1 MTPKPSFLSRFT
13 REISSGGTV
22 FVLPAAL
29 LSLVLIAYP
38 FFNAVWISFTDN
50 TVGNPIKPF
59 IGLKN
64 YHYWVTHPHFWEV
77 FLNTFIY
84 AGGTVLF
91 AIIFGFAIGLSLHK
105 LKFARDFWGAVIL
118 IPWIIPTVVT
128 TLVWLW
134 MFNPMAGVLNYVLT
148 ATGMSEYGLNWLGNP
163 ILAWVSVL
171 TVSAWRYTPYF
182 GLVILAARK
191 EVPDDYYE
199 VAQIDGAGAF
209 SQFFFVTVP
218 MVWKVLFFTSILMFV
233 RVAYDF
239 VVVYVLTRGGPVG
252 ETEIIS
258 ILTFNIAFDTGQMG
272 LGVAAPLLMFPLFAP
287 MILIVTGSMV
297 RSIVGIK

>member
-1 MTPKPSFLSRFT
+1 MSAKQTFLSRFA

-38 FFNAVWISFTDN
+38 FFNAVWISFTNN
-50 TVGNPIKPF
+50 TVGNPKKIF
-59 IGLKN
+59 IGLDN
-64 YHYWVTHPHFWEV
+64 YHYWVTHPHFWKV
-77 FLNTFIY
+77 FLNTFVY
-84 AGGTVLF
+84 AGGTVVF
-91 AIIFGFAIGLSLHK
+91 AIVFGFAIGLSLHK
-105 LKFARDFWGAVIL
+105 MKFARDFWGAVIL
-118 IPWIIPTVVT
+118 IPWIVPTVVT

-134 MFNPMAGVLNYVLT
+134 MFNPMAGVLNYVFT
-148 ATGMSEYGLNWLGNP
+148 TTGLSDYGLNWLGNP
-163 ILAWVSVL
+163 TLAWVSVL
-171 TVSAWRYTPYF
+171 VVSAWRYTPYF

-199 VAQIDGAGAF
+199 VAEIDGAGSF
-209 SQFFFVTVP
+209 SQFFYVTVP

-287 MILIVTGSMV
+287 MILIVTNSMV

>member
-1 MTPKPSFLSRFT
+1 M
-13 REISSGGTV
+13 REISSGGTI

-29 LSLVLIAYP
+29 LSLLLIAYP
-38 FFNAVWISFTDN
+38 FFNAVWISFTNN
-50 TVGNPIKPF
+50 TVGNPERLF
-59 IGLKN
+59 IGLDN
-64 YHYWVTHPHFWEV
+64 YRYWVTHPHFWKV
-77 FLNTFIY
+77 FLNTLIY
-84 AGGTVLF
+84 AGGTVVF
-91 AIIFGFAIGLSLHK
+91 AIVFGFAIGLSLHRM
-105 LKFARDFWGAVIL
+105 KFARDFWGAVIL

-148 ATGMSEYGLNWLGNP
+148 ETGISDYGVNWLGHP
-163 ILAWVSVL
+163 TLAWFSVL
-171 TVSAWRYTPYF
+171 VVSAWRYTPYF

-199 VAQIDGAGAF
+199 AAEIDGAGPF
-209 SQFFFVTVP
+209 SQFFYVTVP